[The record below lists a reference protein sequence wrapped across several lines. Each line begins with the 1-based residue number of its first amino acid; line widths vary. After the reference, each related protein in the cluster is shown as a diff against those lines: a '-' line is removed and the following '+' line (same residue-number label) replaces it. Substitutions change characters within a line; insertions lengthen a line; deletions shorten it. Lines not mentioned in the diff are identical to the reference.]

1 MDGRGRRRTGWANRQ
16 RRVLAALL
24 LAPTAFGAWQ
34 AEAQVAVS
42 NETMN
47 FETGRITWNWACADH
62 ALLRYRYGTTGS
74 YSIWT
79 IDVGLGTD
87 ITTNLITNRD
97 YVEANIQL
105 SPDSGCGTNTING
118 TTISYTATTLSSNP
132 ASLSDTNLNT
142 ATLTVTLGDDEV
154 ERTGATSPRTWA
166 SGAAASHFSLATEAI
181 TGLSISNVAGIT
193 TGGSTA
199 TVTLAFSGEVS
210 AAATVAVQVA
220 AAAHSGANT
229 ITSRPVS
236 VAASPGFSVSESSLL
251 LDEAPGAVNAHRGG
265 YEVRINTQPASS
277 CASGV
282 VLTIA
287 SDNADI
293 TASPSTLTFTNSN
306 YAGPRRVTVLAARDS
321 DSSTDSAT
329 LSHTVTTACTPDYP
343 ASMTVNSVSVT
354 ARDDDRRLVVTPAE
368 LALEEGSTGSY
379 TVALGGSPA
388 AGATV
393 RVTATS
399 ANPAVRVDSD
409 GTPTTRVL
417 NFTSANWNTAQTVTV
432 TATSD
437 GDAADE
443 FSTIANAA
451 PEAIWQ
457 PFDVT
462 VRVADDEESGT
473 DYDTDDDGLIEI
485 ATLAHLNAVRWDLDG
500 DGAVDSATNAT
511 SYGNAFPN
519 AAADMGCPDGPDA
532 DQSADCVGYELAAK
546 LDFDTDGDGDVDG
559 DDPGSY
565 GNWSPIGGTYA
576 GIFDGNGRTI
586 SRLTISTTGKA
597 ALFDTVTGTVRR
609 LGIVDA
615 NVRTTGAQSAGALV
629 ADVTNPGQIVACW
642 SSGAVTGT
650 AGTSNVFVGGLVGLL
665 VGSNAKLAASFSTA
679 AVSGTNNGGG
689 LLGGIQ
695 EYATVIA
702 SYATGTVTAN
712 RVGGLVGGALQGLRG
727 DTTLRASY
735 AIGRPTGVGS
745 PPRVGGLVGSIT
757 GDVRSIDM
765 YFDSTTTAR
774 TNGAGSGT
782 SGTGQT
788 TSQLQTP
795 TSATGIY
802 ANWDELDI
810 DGDGVAVE
818 DPWDFGSSTQYP
830 VLSYAGLDTALQ
842 FNSQATNAAPS
853 FGSGSVT
860 NQTYRQNHPVSQLQ
874 VPAASSGNG
883 ALTYTAYG
891 LPAGLSFD
899 SDGSGACSQARTICG
914 SPTTVG
920 NSTVRIVV
928 TDQDDTDASDR
939 DALTF
944 TVNVVNPSARITAT
958 NPSPLVEGT
967 LNNATVTVTLA
978 NTTFASGVTVSSFML
993 GTAVPGLT
1001 IASVAPVSS
1010 GDTTATLTLGYDG
1023 SNFDDQRLFGVTV
1036 AAAAHALVGDLSTG
1050 LVDLFPNRGVTLSAS
1065 SLLVPENDNADY
1077 TVRLASIPF
1086 GGNVTVAI
1094 TGAGSGIS
1102 ASPTSLVF
1110 TASNWNTART
1120 VRVSAVDDA
1129 NPTNEMVTLT
1139 HTPTGG
1145 GYTGL
1150 TAPTLQVTATDDDAP
1165 SLRVSPTSLTIAEGR
1180 TESYRVRLNI
1190 QPSAAVTVTVGG
1202 ATAKVTVDT
1211 DPDTTGDQTELAF
1224 DATDWNR
1231 WKTVRVTGAEDGDGD
1246 DETVSLTHAATGAS
1260 EYTGLAIGA
1269 RPGVS
1274 VSVVD
1279 DDEPT
1284 VELSRTSLTL
1294 SEGGGTAAE
1303 GSWTVRLANLAPTGT
1318 VSVAVTS
1325 GDPAVELVGAPVTLT
1340 FDATTWRTW
1349 QMVTARAVDDDNA
1362 TSERVEVRHTATG
1375 ANYGDAEAVLR
1386 VVVTDDEAPPGAP
1399 AGLTATP
1406 GDGQATLRWRNPGN
1420 PSITRYEYRHA
1431 EEGARLGSWRAVP
1444 GAGPG
1449 TTSLTV
1455 SDLVNGRAYQ
1465 FEVRAGNEIG
1475 DSPAAR
1481 ATARLAAAPG
1491 ATVHLQDAA
1500 LAAAARAAVGKS
1512 ASEPLTAGDLAT
1524 VLELDLSRAAA
1535 AAGRWLPPQ
1544 TADEP
1549 LRNLRGIEAMVNLRR
1564 LWLDNNAVADIAP
1577 LLALRYLVFVSLRGN
1592 PLTSDSVYV
1601 HAAALRAR
1609 GVEVLLDAATLATV
1623 ADPGLRRA
1631 LEVAL
1636 GKEPGAA
1643 LTEGDLL
1650 TLSSLRAESAG
1661 VASLSGLE
1669 AASRLE
1675 SLTLSGNAPVAGG
1688 VAMDLSPLA
1697 GLRSL
1702 SHLDL
1707 SDNDLADVSAL
1718 GGLTGLRELLLAGN
1732 AVRDLSPLA
1741 GLTGLRSLTLSN
1753 NGLTDISALSG
1764 LSQLR
1769 QLWLDGNELE
1779 SVRPLRRLR
1788 SLIYLHLG
1796 DNRIADISPLASL
1809 ADLRRLWLPGNR
1821 VEDVSALSGLWSLQR
1836 LDLSRN
1842 QVRDVAPLSRLAD
1855 LSLLRLGWNRVEDI
1869 SALSGHRGLTDG
1881 GALGLRGNPL
1891 GSAALRAQVPELRAA
1906 GAAVVSGWAV
1916 PLFPAAPAGADPSGP
1931 SGFVRVLNRS
1941 DVDGVVLVEALDEAG
1956 RRFGPV
1962 RLALGPRAAA
1972 HFNSADLEDGNA
1984 AKGMPDGVGRPT
1996 RGSWRLAV
2004 SSALDIEVL
2013 AYLRMP
2019 DGFLTAMHGELPRA
2033 GESLSAFVFNPGGN
2047 RVQRS
2052 SLRLHNPGAAEARV
2066 WPWGV
2071 DDAGRGRLA
2080 SPLAVAA
2087 GVTASV
2093 SARSLE
2099 SSRRGG
2105 RGLGNGEGKWRLR
2118 LGAPWP
2124 LSALG
2129 VLESPTGHLSNLSA
2143 APRQAAVAGT
2153 LRLPLF
2159 PSASLLPP
2167 PSSPSGREGF
2177 ARVANLGPWEGW
2189 AEVAAVDDA
2198 GVRAGPVR
2206 LRLPRRAVVHFNSAD
2221 LENGNAA
2228 KGLPE
2233 GVGAPTRGAWRLEL
2247 SGNVAFAA
2255 AAYARHADGF
2265 LTSLHETAPMADNAA
2280 RVAVFNPASNTHQRS
2295 LLRLANDGDDPALAT
2310 ITARDD
2316 AGAEAGPVS
2325 VTVPAGEALTF
2336 TAAQL
2341 ENGGEGIDGALGDGE
2356 GKWRLTISF
2365 DNALTVMSLMESPAG
2380 HLSNLSAATR
2390 P

>member
-1 MDGRGRRRTGWANRQ
+1 M
-16 RRVLAALL
+16 
-24 LAPTAFGAWQ
+24 
-34 AEAQVAVS
+34 
-42 NETMN
+42 
-47 FETGRITWNWACADH
+47 
-62 ALLRYRYGTTGS
+62 
-74 YSIWT
+74 
-79 IDVGLGTD
+79 
-87 ITTNLITNRD
+87 
-97 YVEANIQL
+97 
-105 SPDSGCGTNTING
+105 
-118 TTISYTATTLSSNP
+118 
-132 ASLSDTNLNT
+132 
-142 ATLTVTLGDDEV
+142 
-154 ERTGATSPRTWA
+154 
-166 SGAAASHFSLATEAI
+166 
-181 TGLSISNVAGIT
+181 
-193 TGGSTA
+193 
-199 TVTLAFSGEVS
+199 
-210 AAATVAVQVA
+210 
-220 AAAHSGANT
+220 
-229 ITSRPVS
+229 
-236 VAASPGFSVSESSLL
+236 
-251 LDEAPGAVNAHRGG
+251 
-265 YEVRINTQPASS
+265 
-277 CASGV
+277 
-282 VLTIA
+282 
-287 SDNADI
+287 
-293 TASPSTLTFTNSN
+293 
-306 YAGPRRVTVLAARDS
+306 
-321 DSSTDSAT
+321 
-329 LSHTVTTACTPDYP
+329 
-343 ASMTVNSVSVT
+343 
-354 ARDDDRRLVVTPAE
+354 
-368 LALEEGSTGSY
+368 
-379 TVALGGSPA
+379 
-388 AGATV
+388 
-393 RVTATS
+393 
-399 ANPAVRVDSD
+399 
-409 GTPTTRVL
+409 
-417 NFTSANWNTAQTVTV
+417 
-432 TATSD
+432 
-437 GDAADE
+437 
-443 FSTIANAA
+443 
-451 PEAIWQ
+451 
-457 PFDVT
+457 
-462 VRVADDEESGT
+462 
-473 DYDTDDDGLIEI
+473 
-485 ATLAHLNAVRWDLDG
+485 RWDRNG
-500 DGAVDSATNAT
+500 DGAVDSAGDATN
-511 SYGNAFPN
+511 YGNAFPN
-519 AAADMGCPDGPDA
+519 AAAGMGCPDGPDM
-532 DQSADCVGYELAAK
+532 DQSADCVGYELTTN

-559 DDPGSY
+559 NDPGSY
-565 GNWSPIGGTYA
+565 ANWTMIPGHWS
-576 GIFDGNGRTI
+576 GIFQGNGRTI
-586 SRLTISTTGKA
+586 SRLTISTNGKA
-597 ALFDTVTGTVRR
+597 GLFDTVTGRVER
-609 LGIVDA
+609 LGLVDV
-615 NVRTTGAQSAGALV
+615 NIRTTGSVNAGALA
-629 ADVTNPGQIVACW
+629 ADMWQTGVVIACW
-642 SSGAVTGT
+642 SSGTVTGT
-650 AGTSNVFVGGLVGLL
+650 GGGTNIDVGGLVGFMEGAAVRL
-665 VGSNAKLAASFSTA
+665 VASFSTA
-679 AVSGTNNGGG
+679 TVSAAQNGGG
-689 LLGGIQ
+689 LVGGVRNDT
-695 EYATVIA
+695 TVIA
-702 SYATGTVTAN
+702 SYSTGAVTAAYA
-712 RVGGLVGGALQGLRG
+712 GGLTGVAHPSAAV
-727 DTTLRASY
+727 RASY

-745 PPRVGGLVGSIT
+745 LQRVAGLIGSGTGGSTFSNVT
-757 GDVRSIDM
+757 DT
-765 YFDSTTTAR
+765 YFDSQTAGR
-774 TNGAGSGT
+774 SNGAGVGT
-782 SGTGQT
+782 LGGAYT

-810 DGDGVAVE
+810 DGDSIARE
-818 DPWDFGSSTQYP
+818 DPWVFGSGTQYP
-830 VLSYAGLDTALQ
+830 VLSWGGLDPALQ
-842 FNSQATNAAPS
+842 FNSQGTNSVPS
-853 FGSGSVT
+853 FGGATVS
-860 NQTYRQNHPVSQLQ
+860 NQTYLSSQSIRQLQ
-874 VPAASSGNG
+874 VPAATGGNG

-891 LPAGLSFD
+891 LPDGLSFD
-899 SDGSGACSQARTICG
+899 GDGTGACGQARTVCG
-914 SPTTVG
+914 RPTTAG

-928 TDQDDTDASDR
+928 TDQDDTDVSDR
-939 DALTF
+939 DTLTF
-944 TVNVVNPSARITAT
+944 T
-958 NPSPLVEGT
+958 
-967 LNNATVTVTLA
+967 
-978 NTTFASGVTVSSFML
+978 M
-993 GTAVPGLT
+993 
-1001 IASVAPVSS
+1001 SV
-1010 GDTTATLTLGYDG
+1010 
-1023 SNFDDQRLFGVTV
+1023 
-1036 AAAAHALVGDLSTG
+1036 
-1050 LVDLFPNRGVTLSAS
+1050 
-1065 SLLVPENDNADY
+1065 
-1077 TVRLASIPF
+1077 
-1086 GGNVTVAI
+1086 
-1094 TGAGSGIS
+1094 
-1102 ASPTSLVF
+1102 
-1110 TASNWNTART
+1110 
-1120 VRVSAVDDA
+1120 
-1129 NPTNEMVTLT
+1129 
-1139 HTPTGG
+1139 
-1145 GYTGL
+1145 
-1150 TAPTLQVTATDDDAP
+1150 
-1165 SLRVSPTSLTIAEGR
+1165 
-1180 TESYRVRLNI
+1180 
-1190 QPSAAVTVTVGG
+1190 
-1202 ATAKVTVDT
+1202 
-1211 DPDTTGDQTELAF
+1211 DPPA
-1224 DATDWNR
+1224 
-1231 WKTVRVTGAEDGDGD
+1231 
-1246 DETVSLTHAATGAS
+1246 
-1260 EYTGLAIGA
+1260 
-1269 RPGVS
+1269 
-1274 VSVVD
+1274 
-1279 DDEPT
+1279 
-1284 VELSRTSLTL
+1284 VELSRSSLAL
-1294 SEGGGTAAE
+1294 SEGGGAAAE
-1303 GSWTVRLANLAPTGT
+1303 GSWTVRLANQAPTGT

-1325 GDPAVELVGAPVTLT
+1325 GDPAVALVGAPVTLT

-1449 TTSLTV
+1449 TTSLAV

-1465 FEVRAGNEIG
+1465 FELRAGNEIG

-1524 VLELDLSRAAA
+1524 VLELDLSRAAP

-1623 ADPGLRRA
+1623 TDPGLRRA

-1636 GKEPGAA
+1636 GKDPGAT

-1650 TLSSLRAESAG
+1650 TLSSLSAESAG

-1669 AASRLE
+1669 AASRLD
-1675 SLTLSGNAPVAGG
+1675 SLTLSGNAPAAGG
-1688 VAMDLSPLA
+1688 AALDLSPLA

-1718 GGLTGLRELLLAGN
+1718 AGLTGLRSLLLGGN
-1732 AVRDLSPLA
+1732 AVRDLSPLS
-1741 GLTGLRSLTLSN
+1741 GLDGLRSLTLSN
-1753 NGLTDISALSG
+1753 NGLTDVSALSG
-1764 LSQLR
+1764 LSSLR

-1869 SALSGHRGLTDG
+1869 SALAGHRGLTDG

-1891 GSAALRAQVPELRAA
+1891 GSAALQAQVPELRAA

-1916 PLFPAAPAGADPSGP
+1916 PLFPAAPAAADPSGP

-1996 RGSWRLAV
+1996 RGSWRLVV

-2052 SLRLHNPGAAEARV
+2052 SLRLHNPGAADARV

-2129 VLESPTGHLSNLSA
+2129 LLESPTGHLSNLSA

-2228 KGLPE
+2228 KGLSE

-2247 SGNVAFAA
+2247 RGNVAFAA

-2265 LTSLHETAPMADNAA
+2265 LTSLHETVPVADNAA

-2295 LLRLANDGDDPALAT
+2295 LLRLANDGDEPALAT

-2365 DNALTVMSLMESPAG
+2365 DNPLTAMSLMESPAG